1 MKAIVVITTVG
12 TEEQANLI
20 ARELVVRRQAACVNI
35 MPGVKSTYRWQGKI
49 CSDTEQLLLIKTC
62 RTEFDHVAA
71 TIGEL
76 HSYEL
81 PEILAFDVAHGE
93 KNFLN
98 WVCGSLDKEAL
109 FEEDEEGEPEGAGT
123 D

>member
-1 MKAIVVITTVG
+1 MEVITVITTVG

-20 ARELVVRRQAACVNI
+20 ARELVVRRQAACVNVL
-35 MPGVKSTYRWQGKI
+35 PGVKSTYRWQGKI
-49 CSDTEQLLLIKTC
+49 CSDTEHLLLIKSC
-62 RTEFDHVAA
+62 RAEFDQVAA

-98 WVCGSLDKEAL
+98 WVCGNLDKEAL
-109 FEEDEEGEPEGAGT
+109 FEDDEEG
-123 D
+123 